1 MENRGKV
8 SNGSGILCGPWSLII
23 QGELI
28 FAWWAL
34 KGDVHAP
41 QAGHGARGKRSRTR
55 APSGV
60 PPAHRVV
67 GTPGPSRPG
76 RTFLSIPTSS
86 PAPRSL
92 PVSLDEL
99 ESRAVRILGANRSRH
114 KGCP

>member
-8 SNGSGILCGPWSLII
+8 NNGSGILCGPWSLII

-34 KGDVHAP
+34 EGDVHAP
-41 QAGHGARGKRSRTR
+41 QAGHGAGGKRFRTR
-55 APSGV
+55 APSEV

-67 GTPGPSRPG
+67 GAPGPSRPG
-76 RTFLSIPTSS
+76 WTFLSNPTSS

-92 PVSLDEL
+92 PASLDKL
-99 ESRAVRILGANRSRH
+99 ESRAVRILGASRCRY
-114 KGCP
+114 KRCP